1 MVREQQQ
8 HDGQSASYYAVL
20 GIGRGASLAEVRS
33 AYRKLAMKWHPDRR
47 RGQPW
52 GAEEANRRFQ
62 QIQEAYQVLSDEK
75 RRKLYDAGLYDP
87 LQEDEE
93 EVEGFGDF
101 VQEMVSLMASVRK
114 EGKQYSLE
122 ELQQML
128 LEMAQDLGSPSQPR
142 WSADAG
148 WCPRTSNWFADAMER
163 ESRRKTRLH
172 FTGMELFGSTTYH

>member
-1 MVREQQQ
+1 MVRGQQQ

-33 AYRKLAMKWHPDRR
+33 AYRKLAMLKKKKSILVRS
-47 RGQPW
+47 
-52 GAEEANRRFQ
+52 
-62 QIQEAYQVLSDEK
+62 VLSDEK

-93 EVEGFGDF
+93 EVEVITDKPCNNIGVTTNTGRKSTNFEGSSLNSLQGFGDF

-148 WCPRTSNWFADAMER
+148 
-163 ESRRKTRLH
+163 
-172 FTGMELFGSTTYH
+172 

>member
-33 AYRKLAMKWHPDRR
+33 AYRKLAM
-47 RGQPW
+47 
-52 GAEEANRRFQ
+52 
-62 QIQEAYQVLSDEK
+62 
-75 RRKLYDAGLYDP
+75 
-87 LQEDEE
+87 
-93 EVEGFGDF
+93 
-101 VQEMVSLMASVRK
+101 
-114 EGKQYSLE
+114 GKQYSLE